1 MSLLRLVL
9 NKQNKKCLSEFTY
22 TILLVTQK
30 KNMHKTSNKLLDG
43 KNLSDLAR
51 LA

>member
-1 MSLLRLVL
+1 MSLLTLVL
-9 NKQNKKCLSEFTY
+9 NKQNKKCLSEFTD
-22 TILLVTQK
+22 TILVTQK
-30 KNMHKTSNKLLDG
+30 KHMHKTSNKLLYG